1 MADQLKKCYNVHKN
15 SALRDCTAVPL
26 QMLNA
31 CDVTRKWQDRW
42 FFDEKEGYQTVLSGI
57 IR

>member
-31 CDVTRKWQDRW
+31 
-42 FFDEKEGYQTVLSGI
+42 
-57 IR
+57 